1 MTSLLATTSIAAV
14 DVDINSVKEINY
26 HKYRHRRHVLKSKE
40 NTIKHRCDKVLKRKL
55 RKYKLRQDGQEDQDI
70 LDVSKILV
78 SSLNIRSP
86 NKRKDP
92 YLCEDTELEDWRPKN
107 YLFKMVRRKPVK
119 ISDTLK
125 NSNTEVNVQDDVTRD
140 SPPAVTSQEKKQT
153 NAFKLL
159 MDSRNKSLGC
169 NSPGKDKSDENID
182 TTEVIERKNLKA
194 KRQLLL
200 QKMAEAKGSLK
211 NKEIEEIQDNIIKEQ
226 MEKRAKR
233 LKSMIF
239 KDTKSDKEG
248 KRSNVK
254 LIKDEVIDLPLE
266 DKAKVADNNN
276 TKKHTKSNTFKIVD
290 IFNTVEENTIIS
302 PVKKHI
308 SKEDEDFLS
317 KLSPSLKKKES
328 VLSYFKKIEK
338 DECSPTNSEND
349 NLIKV
354 KLQPRSK
361 KKSKKKKLS
370 LKKESLEIC
379 DVTECVKEQEENING
394 EVNYILV
401 DNSTDEKIT
410 SNKVN
415 ETSIKTQQKSED
427 KTLAS
432 ISVNIPDTT
441 TDKMILKFNGD
452 SVKVNNDSQKR
463 KRNSKL
469 DTKLDSENTN
479 TCNSESRP
487 KRSVKRPVK
496 YVDDACLSS
505 SDEDLHIFTPK
516 KKKHIESKSDKKQ
529 VGLKTDQPLD
539 EVKPI
544 KPKAE
549 KKVEKV
555 PKDVT
560 SKKPTKLAPIFTT
573 KQTDPAAL
581 EAKQKF
587 LQSGVPDKLKKQIQ
601 QQKVCSIPDNS
612 FPVVV
617 HVQQSTKMVED
628 NQLVINIPLMIIESE
643 EDYALSYEN
652 NKMKEL
658 LNLNQDLSCFS
669 VDTTSKKSTQAMLQ
683 NIKKLHPKFPVYR
696 TYRYLKSKGKG
707 EFKDCNYVD
716 VDNSIEVLDDM
727 VDVINDSPDRLN
739 WTDKYKAI
747 TTKQI
752 IGNFETLKELRK
764 WLVSWTENQVK
775 SKAKSKADSDSSDYY
790 ESEPDSRDSMK
801 STNNLLILA
810 GPTGCGKT
818 ASIYAVAADLAMKV
832 IEVNASSKRTGK
844 IMLQDLQ
851 EATQSHKVNRGTGN
865 SDSSQKSQEKQQPD
879 IPKQT
884 KKRGRPKRSIEK
896 EKSKGIVVKN
906 EVLSGTTLSQE
917 STRTDSSL
925 ILIDDADVVFD
936 QDDGFTSAIVQL
948 VQCSKRPVILIT
960 SSLVCPH
967 LQRFLQ
973 NTKILKMSPL
983 LPRILGTWLDIMCL
997 ADSGMCWPGV
1007 GAKFL
1012 NYFKGDIRKTINY
1025 LQFCLPK
1032 VQSAASEEEAA
1043 SQNVDLYKNH
1053 IDEESSCMSWAD
1065 NDDAD
1070 GRTSAAVDVDVNT
1083 IWTAFASKH
1092 SNLSNETYPVQVFNM
1107 WWSMPSLLTTAPNT
1121 DLPSQKCN
1129 ISQKKTTSLELEAI
1143 ANAAD
1148 AFSLSD
1154 YYSCIN
1160 PDTDRNITSQPWY
1173 CPESHSVSER
1183 ENPSYYH
1190 KEHEVM
1196 SDICHTILTGSIA
1209 TAQDV
1214 LNCDRRTDISFP
1226 GMLLNRQR
1234 DRVVSRHNSLTSYL
1248 NASAVLDR
1256 RALALDYWSSCRT
1269 ICRLEKSKND
1279 TNMKRNNRFCHY
1291 LKSLSVLCKSDTFDN
1306 LCDSLCSNE
1315 GTELN
1320 INNFNE

>member
-1 MTSLLATTSIAAV
+1 MTSLIATASFSVV
-14 DVDINSVKEINY
+14 DDINSVKEINY
-26 HKYRHRRHVLKSKE
+26 HKYRQRRHVLKSKE
-40 NTIKHRCDKVLKRKL
+40 NTIRHRCDKVLKRKL

-78 SSLNIRSP
+78 SSLIIRSP
-86 NKRKDP
+86 NNRKDP
-92 YLCEDTELEDWRPKN
+92 YLCEDSELDDWRPKN

-119 ISDTLK
+119 ISESLK
-125 NSNTEVNVQDDVTRD
+125 NSNTEVDVQDDVTRD
-140 SPPAVTSQEKKQT
+140 SPSAVTSQEKKQT

-182 TTEVIERKNLKA
+182 TTEVIERKNMKA

-211 NKEIEEIQDNIIKEQ
+211 NKEIEEFQDNIIKDQ
-226 MEKRAKR
+226 LEKRAKR

-248 KRSNVK
+248 KSSNGK
-254 LIKDEVIDLPLE
+254 LKKDEIIDLSIE

-276 TKKHTKSNTFKIVD
+276 TKKQTKSNTFKIVD
-290 IFNTVEENTIIS
+290 IFNTVEENTIIT

-308 SKEDEDFLS
+308 SKEDEDFLN

-328 VLSYFKKIEK
+328 MLCYFKKIDK
-338 DECSPTNSEND
+338 DTECSPTNSEND

-370 LKKESLEIC
+370 LKKDSLEVC
-379 DVTECVKEQEENING
+379 DLTETIKEQEENINE
-394 EVNYILV
+394 EVSEILV
-401 DNSTDEKIT
+401 DNNEKIT
-410 SNKVN
+410 DNKVH
-415 ETSIKTQQKSED
+415 ESSIKTQQKSED

-432 ISVNIPDTT
+432 ISVNIPDFT
-441 TDKMILKFNGD
+441 TDNKILNVNGD
-452 SVKVNNDSQKR
+452 GVKVKNDSQKR

-479 TCNSESRP
+479 ITCNSESRP

-516 KKKHIESKSDKKQ
+516 KKKHIESKNDKKP
-529 VGLKTDQPLD
+529 VCSKTDQPLD
-539 EVKPI
+539 ELKPV

-549 KKVEKV
+549 KKIEKV
-555 PKDVT
+555 LKDVT
-560 SKKPTKLAPIFTT
+560 CKKPTKLAPIFTS

-617 HVQQSTKMVED
+617 HVQQSTAILED
-628 NQLVINIPLMIIESE
+628 NQFVNIPLMITETE
-643 EDYALSYEN
+643 EDYTLSYEN
-652 NKMKEL
+652 NKMQKL
-658 LNLNQDLSCFS
+658 LNLNQDLSCHS
-669 VDTTSKKSTQAMLQ
+669 VDTISKKSTQAMLQ
-683 NIKKLHPKFPVYR
+683 SIKKLHPKFPVYR
-696 TYRYLKSKGKG
+696 TYRYLRSKGKG
-707 EFKDCNYVD
+707 EFKDCSYVD
-716 VDNSIEVLDDM
+716 VDNSIEVLGDM

-775 SKAKSKADSDSSDYY
+775 SKAKSKANSDSSDYY

-832 IEVNASSKRTGK
+832 IEVNASSRRTGK

-865 SDSSQKSQEKQQPD
+865 SDNSQKSQEKQTV

-884 KKRGRPKRSIEK
+884 KKRGRPKKAIEE
-896 EKSKGIVVKN
+896 EKSKASVVKN

-925 ILIDDADVVFD
+925 ILIDDADIVFD

-948 VQCSKRPVILIT
+948 VHCSKRPVILIT

-967 LQRFLQ
+967 LQRFVQ
-973 NTKILKMSPL
+973 NAKILKMSPL

-1007 GAKFL
+1007 GAKML

-1032 VQSAASEEEAA
+1032 VQSVASEEEAA
-1043 SQNVDLYKNH
+1043 SQNVDFYKNH

-1065 NDDAD
+1065 NDDTE
-1070 GRTSAAVDVDVNT
+1070 GKTSAAGDVDINT

-1092 SNLSNETYPVQVFNM
+1092 SNLMNLTCPVQLFNM
-1107 WWSMPSLLTTAPNT
+1107 WWSMPSLLTTTPT
-1121 DLPSQKCN
+1121 DRPSQKCN
-1129 ISQKKTTSLELEAI
+1129 ISHKKKASLELEAI

-1154 YYSCIN
+1154 YYSHIN

-1183 ENPSYYH
+1183 ENPGYYH

-1196 SDICHTILTGSIA
+1196 SEICHTILTGSIA

-1214 LNCDRRTDISFP
+1214 LSCDRKTNISFP
-1226 GMLLNRQR
+1226 GMLLNRQK

-1306 LCDSLCSNE
+1306 LCDSLCSNV

>member
-1 MTSLLATTSIAAV
+1 MTSLVATTSISAV
-14 DVDINSVKEINY
+14 DDINLIKELNCY
-26 HKYRHRRHVLKSKE
+26 KYRQRRHVLKSKE
-40 NTIKHRCDKVLKRKL
+40 NTIRHKCNKVLKRKL

-78 SSLNIRSP
+78 SSLTIRSP
-86 NKRKDP
+86 SNKKDP
-92 YLCEDTELEDWRPKN
+92 YLCEDSEFEDWRPKN

-119 ISDTLK
+119 INDTLK
-125 NSNTEVNVQDDVTRD
+125 NSNTEVDIQDDVIID
-140 SPPAVTSQEKKQT
+140 SPLAVSSQEKKQT

-211 NKEIEEIQDNIIKEQ
+211 NKESEEFQDNIIKEQ

-239 KDTKSDKEG
+239 KEKPDKES
-248 KRSNVK
+248 KISNVK
-254 LIKDEVIDLPLE
+254 SKKDELINLSSE
-266 DKAKVADNNN
+266 DNKVANNNN
-276 TKKHTKSNTFKIVD
+276 TKKKNKSNTFKIVD
-290 IFNTVEENTIIS
+290 IFNTVEDNAIIS
-302 PVKKHI
+302 PVKKSI

-328 VLSYFKKIEK
+328 MLSYFKKIDK
-338 DECSPTNSEND
+338 DTEFSPNSEND

-354 KLQPRSK
+354 KLQPRNK

-370 LKKESLEIC
+370 LKKDSLEVI
-379 DVTECVKEQEENING
+379 DLSGAIKEQEENVNG
-394 EVNYILV
+394 EVTKILEDKVV
-401 DNSTDEKIT
+401 DEAIIN
-410 SNKVN
+410 NKVN
-415 ETSIKTQQKSED
+415 EFNQIQQKSKD
-427 KTLAS
+427 KTLAT
-432 ISVNIPDTT
+432 ISVNIPDNTLE
-441 TDKMILKFNGD
+441 KMILNVNCD
-452 SVKVNNDSQKR
+452 SDKVNNESQKR
-463 KRNSKL
+463 KRTSKL
-469 DTKLDSENTN
+469 DMKLDSENSKT
-479 TCNSESRP
+479 TFNSDSRP

-516 KKKHIESKSDKKQ
+516 KKKHIDSASDKKP
-529 VGLKTDQPLD
+529 VCLKTDQPPD
-539 EVKPI
+539 ELKPVKP
-544 KPKAE
+544 KPE

-555 PKDVT
+555 LKDVT
-560 SKKPTKLAPIFTT
+560 SKKPTKLAPIFTS
-573 KQTDPAAL
+573 KHTDPAAL

-601 QQKVCSIPDNS
+601 QQKVNSIPENS

-617 HVQQSTKMVED
+617 HVQQSTATSED
-628 NQLVINIPLMIIESE
+628 NQLVIKIPLMNTETE
-643 EDYALSYEN
+643 EDCTLSYEN
-652 NKMKEL
+652 SEIQKL
-658 LNLNQDLSCFS
+658 VTINQDVSYYS
-669 VDTTSKKSTQAMLQ
+669 VDTKSKKSTQAMLQ
-683 NIKKLHPKFPVYR
+683 TIKKMHPKFPVYR
-696 TYRYLKSKGKG
+696 TYRYLRSKGKG
-707 EFKDCNYVD
+707 EIKDCSYVD
-716 VDNSIEVLDDM
+716 VDNSIEVLGDM

-752 IGNFETLKELRK
+752 IGNFETLKELRR
-764 WLVSWTENQVK
+764 WLILWTENQIK
-775 SKAKSKADSDSSDYY
+775 SKAKGKANSDSSDYY
-790 ESEPDSRDSMK
+790 ESEPDSRDSIK
-801 STNNLLILA
+801 STNNLLVLA

-832 IEVNASSKRTGK
+832 IEVNASSRRTGK

-865 SDSSQKSQEKQQPD
+865 SDNSQKSQEKQQTD
-879 IPKQT
+879 LPKHT
-884 KKRGRPKRSIEK
+884 KKRGRPKKTIEE
-896 EKSKGIVVKN
+896 EKSKEPIVKN

-925 ILIDDADVVFD
+925 ILIDDADIVFD
-936 QDDGFTSAIVQL
+936 QDDGFTSAIMQL
-948 VQCSKRPVILIT
+948 VQSSKRPVILIT

-967 LQRFLQ
+967 LQRFLH
-973 NTKILKMSPL
+973 NAKILKMSPL
-983 LPRILGTWLDIMCL
+983 LPRILGTWLDLMCL

-1032 VQSAASEEEAA
+1032 VASSEEEAA

-1065 NDDAD
+1065 NDDAE
-1070 GRTSAAVDVDVNT
+1070 GRTSTLGDVDVNT
-1083 IWTAFASKH
+1083 IWTVFASKH
-1092 SNLSNETYPVQVFNM
+1092 SNLINLTYPAQLFNT
-1107 WWSMPSLLTTAPNT
+1107 WWSMPSLLTAAPT
-1121 DLPSQKCN
+1121 IDLPSQKCN
-1129 ISQKKTTSLELEAI
+1129 NVQKKKASLELEAI

-1154 YYSCIN
+1154 YYSHIN
-1160 PDTDRNITSQPWY
+1160 QDTDRNITSQPWY

-1183 ENPSYYH
+1183 ENPDRYH
-1190 KEHEVM
+1190 KEYEIM

-1209 TAQDV
+1209 TAQDTK
-1214 LNCDRRTDISFP
+1214 RP
-1226 GMLLNRQR
+1226 GGIEAQQFDELFERVSSVGQAGPCIGLLVFLPN
-1234 DRVVSRHNSLTSYL
+1234 YL
-1248 NASAVLDR
+1248 QA
-1256 RALALDYWSSCRT
+1256 
-1269 ICRLEKSKND
+1269 
-1279 TNMKRNNRFCHY
+1279 
-1291 LKSLSVLCKSDTFDN
+1291 
-1306 LCDSLCSNE
+1306 
-1315 GTELN
+1315 
-1320 INNFNE
+1320 